1 MRVCVQR
8 SSRYYRASGLKN
20 KRMDGIYQTYRD
32 YKAQAPEKTKK
43 VSVQIIGGIALGIV
57 LIVIILFAIVPIR
70 KSGLRKDIANLKAE
84 LQTL

>member
-1 MRVCVQR
+1 
-8 SSRYYRASGLKN
+8 
-20 KRMDGIYQTYRD
+20 MDGIYQTYRD